1 MLGISWTEFL
11 VILLVAVCI
20 VPAKYWPDVAKFLAR
35 AFKYIRNIVW
45 KITDFSENLQ
55 QRIDLEKTIDDLIE
69 NENDINATF
78 FRIASQNIMDC
89 GCVCVG
95 FRFWLG
101 DIRFC

>member
-35 AFKYIRNIVW
+35 VFKYIRNIVW

-55 QRIDLEKTIDDLIE
+55 QRIDLEKPIDDLLE
-69 NENDINATF
+69 NATKDVF
-78 FRIASQNIMDC
+78 GESIKKTKKR
-89 GCVCVG
+89 G
-95 FRFWLG
+95 RKK
-101 DIRFC
+101 